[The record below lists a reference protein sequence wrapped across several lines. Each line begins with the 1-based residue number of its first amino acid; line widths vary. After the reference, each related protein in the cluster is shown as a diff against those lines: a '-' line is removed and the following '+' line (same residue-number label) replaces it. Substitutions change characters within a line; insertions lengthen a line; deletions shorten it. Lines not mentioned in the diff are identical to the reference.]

1 MEVKL
6 PFEQVITVVE
16 AQINRRRNRWTLTA
30 VSFEDLRQ
38 IILIHV
44 FVKYHTFNP
53 KRGPFL
59 NWVNRVITYQI
70 RNVLRNN
77 FTIYSRPCIQGCPFN
92 TGGDSCSKT
101 SSGKQSNE
109 CKIYKIWEQ
118 KKLSHHNVKQT
129 LPLENHLREIDSQP
143 GDFVDVENKKSIIDE
158 KMKDKLNAKDYK
170 IYKALYIDNK
180 SEEEVGKSLGL
191 KKVGKMHAGYQKILQ
206 TKKDIVA
213 AAKKI
218 IEEEDLA

>member
-6 PFEQVITVVE
+6 PFEQVIPIVE

-30 VSFEDLRQ
+30 VSFDDLRQ
-38 IILIHV
+38 IILIHA
-44 FVKYHTFNP
+44 FVKYHKFDP

-59 NWVNRVITYQI
+59 NWINRVITHQI

-92 TGGDSCSKT
+92 SGGDSCSKT
-101 SSGKQSNE
+101 ASGKQTNE

-129 LPLENHLREIDSQP
+129 LPLENHIKEADSQP
-143 GDFVDVENKKSIIDE
+143 GDFIDVEAKKRIIDE
-158 KMKDKLNAKDYK
+158 KMRTKLSPKDYK
-170 IYKALYIDNK
+170 IYKALYIDNIDEK
-180 SEEEVGKSLGL
+180 EVGKTLGL
-191 KKVGKMHAGYQKILQ
+191 KKVGRMHAGYQKILQ
-206 TKKDIVA
+206 VKKDIVR
-213 AAKKI
+213 AAKTI
-218 IEEEDLA
+218 IDEEDLA